1 MGSKSGKTRKR
12 DETPSAQ
19 LLLAIAR
26 VMLEREPGGATLRRA
41 TELLARSL
49 DCEFVCVFRLT
60 GNDQR
65 PRIAASAGSMRNLKR
80 FILGPKVQASLQMTM
95 RREGPSLLPDFG
107 KADAAA
113 GQSKAGRAMLAPI
126 VDAGRSLGVMALRSR
141 ANAPFT
147 LAQCRLVASITG
159 MIALNLK
166 RTQREQQRRL
176 RTRRYQR
183 LLEESGGIIFRAR
196 VVPDFAIDYV
206 SPVIEELTGYRPVEL
221 YRNPGLI
228 EQLIHP
234 DDLPSVRSDLAHPH
248 ALKQRVQLRLI
259 SRDGRRIW
267 VSILRV
273 PIVERDGPPVAYQ
286 GVVYEIDEEVAETE
300 RLRAVAEAQM
310 AILLGKR
317 FRAALVPIVRHLR
330 QALDADEVVVA
341 TEDGEADALAM
352 IAFDSRRG
360 RNTMARS
367 SVRRTDPLVRRAL
380 HADRAVVLGR
390 SIGTLLPWGDDRL
403 GLLLV
408 RLPSG
413 DAAQMTRTA
422 ATIDRF
428 GHHVAALA
436 NTMRSFRRQLRKS
449 VEEDRSR
456 IARELH
462 DGVVQ
467 SLFAVAMQLQLEAE
481 RTSEPIRARLSRATS
496 GIREAIQDIHQYVF
510 DLEPSLLLLRG
521 LEGSLQ
527 QLIADFQATAG
538 IEGQLNAD
546 PDAVATLQGA
556 APHVLQVVRE
566 ALSNVRRHSNARHVR
581 VTVNQRDNGV
591 AVLEIRD
598 DGRGFNPDVVQGMGL
613 NNLRNRARQLGGTLE
628 LRSER
633 GGGSI
638 VRVTVPAVGGVAPA
652 SADVLPLRPSDHS
665 GAPAT
670 VVGADS
676 VD

>member
-12 DETPSAQ
+12 DETPNAG
-19 LLLAIAR
+19 LLPAVAR

-60 GNDQR
+60 GKDQR

-80 FILGPKVQASLQMTM
+80 FILGPKVRASLEMTM
-95 RREGPSLLPDFG
+95 RLGGPRLLPDFG
-107 KADAAA
+107 KGDGATEPLR
-113 GQSKAGRAMLAPI
+113 AGRAMLAPI
-126 VDAGRSLGVMALRSR
+126 ADAGRSLGVMALRSR
-141 ANAPFT
+141 SNAPFT

-159 MIALNLK
+159 MLALNLE
-166 RTQREQQRRL
+166 RAQREQQRRL

-206 SPVIEELTGYRPVEL
+206 SPAIEELTGYRPLEF

-228 EQLIHP
+228 EQLVHP

-248 ALKQRVQLRLI
+248 TLKQKVQLRLVT
-259 SRDGRRIW
+259 RDGRRIW

-273 PIVERDGPPVAYQ
+273 PIVEGDGPPVAYQ
-286 GVVYEIDEEVAETE
+286 GVVYEIDDEVAETE
-300 RLRAVAEAQM
+300 RLRAVAGAQM

-317 FRAALVPIVRHLR
+317 FSAALVPIVRHLR

-380 HADRAVVLGR
+380 HADRAVVFGR

-436 NTMRSFRRQLRKS
+436 NTMRSFRRQLRES

-496 GIREAIQDIHQYVF
+496 GIREAIQDIQQYVF

-527 QLIADFQATAG
+527 QLIADFQASAG
-538 IEGQLNAD
+538 IESQLNAD
-546 PDAVATLQGA
+546 PDAVATLQGV

-566 ALSNVRRHSNARHVR
+566 ALSNVRRHSNARHVQ

-613 NNLRNRARQLGGTLE
+613 RNLRNRARQLGGTLE

-638 VRVTVPAVGGVAPA
+638 VRVTVPAVGAGAPA
-652 SADVLPLRPSDHS
+652 SADVLPLRPSR
-665 GAPAT
+665 
-670 VVGADS
+670 
-676 VD
+676 